1 MTNCQMFEK
10 FVNKA
15 REKKVAIRIGVNSGS
30 IEKKILKKNN
40 RDPVSS
46 IVESTLEN
54 VRFLE
59 SLKFFNFKISAK
71 ASSVMETITIY
82 EILSNKIDYPLH
94 LGVTEAGPLFKG
106 SIKSAVGLGILL
118 SKGIGD
124 TIRVSLTDSSTS
136 EVKAAYAILNSL
148 NLRKFGVNLISC
160 PTCGRTKVNLKDF
173 VTKIETSTANIK
185 ENIKIAIMGC
195 IVNGPGEAKDAD
207 IGIAFGKEKAAIF
220 IKGKIVKR
228 VNKEKALDEFLKEI
242 LKLKILYGRLPVRYS
257 EFFINTLKEE
267 PSDSEI
273 ESYSLC
279 LRSGLIRKIAS
290 GIYAFMPIG
299 FNVLKKIEDIVRQE
313 MNRTGAIEMLMPAMQ
328 PADLWIKSE
337 RWFEYGP
344 EMFRLKDRSERDFCL
359 GPTHEELITY
369 LAFLDIKSYKELP
382 VNLYQIQVKFRDE
395 IRPRYGIL
403 RAREFIMKDAYSFS
417 ANEED
422 MDTIYNKM
430 YECYSRIL
438 ERLNLKYF
446 AVQADTGLIGGKYSH
461 EFIILSSNGEDQLV
475 YCPSCGFSANYEMA
489 GFARADEKSQDSS
502 VEVKLSEVFT
512 PGTTNIKS
520 LSEFLKV
527 PADMIIKTMLLKDSQ
542 GTVIAV
548 LLRGD
553 KELNLAKCEKFIGKK
568 LELLSD
574 SDPAVNLSYW
584 ISGSG

>member
-1 MTNCQMFEK
+1 M
-10 FVNKA
+10 
-15 REKKVAIRIGVNSGS
+15 
-30 IEKKILKKNN
+30 
-40 RDPVSS
+40 
-46 IVESTLEN
+46 
-54 VRFLE
+54 
-59 SLKFFNFKISAK
+59 
-71 ASSVMETITIY
+71 
-82 EILSNKIDYPLH
+82 
-94 LGVTEAGPLFKG
+94 
-106 SIKSAVGLGILL
+106 
-118 SKGIGD
+118 
-124 TIRVSLTDSSTS
+124 
-136 EVKAAYAILNSL
+136 
-148 NLRKFGVNLISC
+148 
-160 PTCGRTKVNLKDF
+160 
-173 VTKIETSTANIK
+173 
-185 ENIKIAIMGC
+185 
-195 IVNGPGEAKDAD
+195 
-207 IGIAFGKEKAAIF
+207 
-220 IKGKIVKR
+220 
-228 VNKEKALDEFLKEI
+228 
-242 LKLKILYGRLPVRYS
+242 RYS

-267 PSDSEI
+267 PSDWQI

-299 FNVLKKIEDIVRQE
+299 FRVLKKIENIVRQE
-313 MNRTGAIEMLMPAMQ
+313 MDRTGAIEMLMPAMQ

-382 VNLYQIQVKFRDE
+382 INLYQIQVKFRDE

-422 MDTIYNKM
+422 LDTIYNKM

-438 ERLNLKYF
+438 DRLNLKYF
-446 AVQADTGLIGGKYSH
+446 AVEADTGLIGGKYSH
-461 EFIILSSNGEDQLV
+461 EFIILSNNGEDQLV

-502 VEVKLSEVFT
+502 VEIKLSEVFT

-527 PADMIIKTMLLKDSQ
+527 PAELIIKTMLLKDGQ
-542 GTVIAV
+542 GTIIAV

-568 LELLSD
+568 LELLSE
-574 SDPAVNLSYW
+574 SDPADNLSIGFLGPVNLDSSIAVIADYSIKGKKNLVAGANRQDYHLTGVNYPRDFKVFQW
-584 ISGSG
+584 GDFTFPAIGDLCINCKNELKFEKGIEIGHIFKLGTRYSEKMDAMFLDKDGKLKPFIMGCYGIGVSRIMAAVVEQLFDEKGIVWPVSIAPFLVNLIAINMEDESIFKASEDIYSIYVK

>member
-1 MTNCQMFEK
+1 M
-10 FVNKA
+10 
-15 REKKVAIRIGVNSGS
+15 
-30 IEKKILKKNN
+30 
-40 RDPVSS
+40 
-46 IVESTLEN
+46 
-54 VRFLE
+54 
-59 SLKFFNFKISAK
+59 
-71 ASSVMETITIY
+71 
-82 EILSNKIDYPLH
+82 
-94 LGVTEAGPLFKG
+94 
-106 SIKSAVGLGILL
+106 
-118 SKGIGD
+118 
-124 TIRVSLTDSSTS
+124 
-136 EVKAAYAILNSL
+136 
-148 NLRKFGVNLISC
+148 
-160 PTCGRTKVNLKDF
+160 
-173 VTKIETSTANIK
+173 
-185 ENIKIAIMGC
+185 
-195 IVNGPGEAKDAD
+195 
-207 IGIAFGKEKAAIF
+207 
-220 IKGKIVKR
+220 
-228 VNKEKALDEFLKEI
+228 
-242 LKLKILYGRLPVRYS
+242 RYS

-267 PSDSEI
+267 PSESEI

-299 FNVLKKIEDIVRQE
+299 FKVLKKIENIVRQE
-313 MNRTGAIEMLMPAMQ
+313 MDRTGAIEMLMPAMQ

-344 EMFRLKDRSERDFCL
+344 EMFRLKDRSERYFCL

-422 MDTIYNKM
+422 LDTIYNKM

-438 ERLNLKYF
+438 DRLNLKYF
-446 AVQADTGLIGGKYSH
+446 VVEADTGLIGGKYSH
-461 EFIILSSNGEDQLV
+461 EFIILSNNGEDQLV

-502 VEVKLSEVFT
+502 AEIKLSEVYT

-527 PADMIIKTMLLKDSQ
+527 PAELIIKTMLLKDGQ
-542 GTVIAV
+542 GTIFAV

-553 KELNLAKCEKFIGKK
+553 KELNLAKCEKLIGKK
-568 LELLSD
+568 LELLSE
-574 SDPAVNLSYW
+574 SDPADNLSIGFLGPVNIDPSIAVIADYSIKGKKNLVAGANRQDYHLTGVNYPRDFKVFQWGDFSFPAIGDLCINCKNELKFEKGIEIGHIFKLGTRYSEKMDAMFLDKDGKLKPFIMGCYGIGVSRIMAAVVEQLFDEKGIVWPLSIAPFLVNLIAINMEDESIFKASEY
-584 ISGSG
+584 IYSIMLNNKIDVLFDERNVRAGVKFRDSDLIGIPLKVIVGKNYIENKKLEIETRKDGSKLNLSLEEALQFIKDYKIKNII

>member
-1 MTNCQMFEK
+1 M
-10 FVNKA
+10 
-15 REKKVAIRIGVNSGS
+15 
-30 IEKKILKKNN
+30 
-40 RDPVSS
+40 
-46 IVESTLEN
+46 
-54 VRFLE
+54 
-59 SLKFFNFKISAK
+59 
-71 ASSVMETITIY
+71 
-82 EILSNKIDYPLH
+82 
-94 LGVTEAGPLFKG
+94 
-106 SIKSAVGLGILL
+106 
-118 SKGIGD
+118 
-124 TIRVSLTDSSTS
+124 
-136 EVKAAYAILNSL
+136 
-148 NLRKFGVNLISC
+148 
-160 PTCGRTKVNLKDF
+160 
-173 VTKIETSTANIK
+173 
-185 ENIKIAIMGC
+185 
-195 IVNGPGEAKDAD
+195 
-207 IGIAFGKEKAAIF
+207 
-220 IKGKIVKR
+220 
-228 VNKEKALDEFLKEI
+228 
-242 LKLKILYGRLPVRYS
+242 RYS

-267 PSDSEI
+267 PSDWQI

-299 FNVLKKIEDIVRQE
+299 FRVLKKIENIVRQE
-313 MNRTGAIEMLMPAMQ
+313 MDRAGAIEMLMPALQ

-344 EMFRLKDRSERDFCL
+344 EMFRLKDRSERYFCL

-382 VNLYQIQVKFRDE
+382 INLYQIQVKFRDE

-422 MDTIYNKM
+422 LDTIYNKM

-438 ERLNLKYF
+438 DRLNLKYF
-446 AVQADTGLIGGKYSH
+446 AVEADTGLIGGKYSH
-461 EFIILSSNGEDQLV
+461 EFIILSNNGEDQLV

-502 VEVKLSEVFT
+502 VEIKLSEVFT

-527 PADMIIKTMLLKDSQ
+527 PAELIIKTMLLKDGQ
-542 GTVIAV
+542 GTIVAV

-568 LELLSD
+568 LELLSESNPADNLSIGFLGPVNLDSSIAVIADYSIKGKKNLVAGANRQGYHVTGVNYPRDFKVFQWGDFTFPAIGDLCINCKNELKFEKGIEIGHIFKLGTRYSEKMDAMFLDKDGKLKPFIMGCYGIGVSRIMAAVVEQLFDEKGIVWPISIAPFLVNLIAINMEDESIFKASEDIYSIMLNNKIDVLYDERNVRAGVKFKD
-574 SDPAVNLSYW
+574 SDLIGIPLKVIVGKNYIENKKLEIETRKDGSKLSLSLEEALQFIKDYT
-584 ISGSG
+584 IKNIL

>member
-1 MTNCQMFEK
+1 
-10 FVNKA
+10 
-15 REKKVAIRIGVNSGS
+15 
-30 IEKKILKKNN
+30 
-40 RDPVSS
+40 
-46 IVESTLEN
+46 
-54 VRFLE
+54 
-59 SLKFFNFKISAK
+59 
-71 ASSVMETITIY
+71 
-82 EILSNKIDYPLH
+82 
-94 LGVTEAGPLFKG
+94 
-106 SIKSAVGLGILL
+106 
-118 SKGIGD
+118 
-124 TIRVSLTDSSTS
+124 
-136 EVKAAYAILNSL
+136 
-148 NLRKFGVNLISC
+148 
-160 PTCGRTKVNLKDF
+160 
-173 VTKIETSTANIK
+173 
-185 ENIKIAIMGC
+185 
-195 IVNGPGEAKDAD
+195 
-207 IGIAFGKEKAAIF
+207 
-220 IKGKIVKR
+220 
-228 VNKEKALDEFLKEI
+228 
-242 LKLKILYGRLPVRYS
+242 VRYS

-299 FNVLKKIEDIVRQE
+299 FKVLKKIEGIVRQE
-313 MNRTGAIEMLMPAMQ
+313 MNRTGAIEMLMPAIQ

-344 EMFRLKDRSERDFCL
+344 EMFRLQDRSERHFCL

-403 RAREFIMKDAYSFS
+403 RAREFIMKDAYSFC

-438 ERLNLKYF
+438 EKLNLKYF

-489 GFARADEKSQDSS
+489 GFVRDDEKSQDSS
-502 VEVKLSEVFT
+502 VEEKLSEIFT

-520 LSEFLKV
+520 LSEFLKI
-527 PADMIIKTMLLKDSQ
+527 PAKMIIKTMLLKDSQ

-553 KELNLAKCEKFIGKK
+553 KELNIAKCEKFIGKK

-574 SDPAVNLSYW
+574 SDPAVILAIGFLGPVNLDSSIDVIADYSIKGNKNLIAGANRQDYHLTGVNYPRDFAVSKW
-584 ISGSG
+584 GDFTFPAIGDLCINCKNELKFEKGIEIGHIFKLGTRYSEKMDAMFLDKDGKLRPFIMGCYGIGVSRIMAAAVEQLYDEKGIVWPVSIAPFLVNLIAINMEDESIFKASEDIYSIMLNNKIDVLYDDRNVRAGVKFKDSDLIGIPLKVIVGKNYIENKKLEIETRKDGFKLSLSLEEALRFIKDYEIKNIV

>member
-1 MTNCQMFEK
+1 M
-10 FVNKA
+10 
-15 REKKVAIRIGVNSGS
+15 
-30 IEKKILKKNN
+30 
-40 RDPVSS
+40 
-46 IVESTLEN
+46 
-54 VRFLE
+54 
-59 SLKFFNFKISAK
+59 
-71 ASSVMETITIY
+71 
-82 EILSNKIDYPLH
+82 
-94 LGVTEAGPLFKG
+94 
-106 SIKSAVGLGILL
+106 
-118 SKGIGD
+118 
-124 TIRVSLTDSSTS
+124 
-136 EVKAAYAILNSL
+136 
-148 NLRKFGVNLISC
+148 
-160 PTCGRTKVNLKDF
+160 
-173 VTKIETSTANIK
+173 
-185 ENIKIAIMGC
+185 
-195 IVNGPGEAKDAD
+195 
-207 IGIAFGKEKAAIF
+207 
-220 IKGKIVKR
+220 
-228 VNKEKALDEFLKEI
+228 
-242 LKLKILYGRLPVRYS
+242 RYS

-267 PSDSEI
+267 PSDWQI

-299 FNVLKKIEDIVRQE
+299 FRVLKKIENIVRQE
-313 MNRTGAIEMLMPAMQ
+313 MDRAGAIEMLMPALQ

-344 EMFRLKDRSERDFCL
+344 EMFRLKDRSERYFCL

-382 VNLYQIQVKFRDE
+382 INLYQIQVKFRDE

-422 MDTIYNKM
+422 LDTIYNKM

-438 ERLNLKYF
+438 DRLNLKYF
-446 AVQADTGLIGGKYSH
+446 AVEADTGLIGGKYSH
-461 EFIILSSNGEDQLV
+461 EFIILSNNGEDQLV

-502 VEVKLSEVFT
+502 VEIKLSEVFT

-527 PADMIIKTMLLKDSQ
+527 PAELIIKTMLLKDGQ
-542 GTVIAV
+542 GTIIAV

-568 LELLSD
+568 LELLSE
-574 SDPAVNLSYW
+574 SDPASNLSIGFLGPVNLDSSIAIIADYSIKGKKNLVAGANRQGYHVTGVNYPRDFKVFQW
-584 ISGSG
+584 GDFTFPVIGDLCINCKNKLKFEKGIEIGHIFKLGTRYSEKMDAMFLDKDGKLKPFIMGCYGIGVSRIMAAVVEQLFDEKGIVWPISIAPFLVNLIAINMEDESIFKASEDIYSIMLNNKIDVLYDERNVRAGVKFKDSDLIGIPLKVIVGKNYIENKKLEIEIRKDGSKLSLSLEEALQFIKDYTIKNIL

>member
-1 MTNCQMFEK
+1 M
-10 FVNKA
+10 
-15 REKKVAIRIGVNSGS
+15 
-30 IEKKILKKNN
+30 
-40 RDPVSS
+40 
-46 IVESTLEN
+46 
-54 VRFLE
+54 
-59 SLKFFNFKISAK
+59 
-71 ASSVMETITIY
+71 
-82 EILSNKIDYPLH
+82 
-94 LGVTEAGPLFKG
+94 
-106 SIKSAVGLGILL
+106 
-118 SKGIGD
+118 
-124 TIRVSLTDSSTS
+124 
-136 EVKAAYAILNSL
+136 
-148 NLRKFGVNLISC
+148 
-160 PTCGRTKVNLKDF
+160 
-173 VTKIETSTANIK
+173 
-185 ENIKIAIMGC
+185 
-195 IVNGPGEAKDAD
+195 
-207 IGIAFGKEKAAIF
+207 
-220 IKGKIVKR
+220 
-228 VNKEKALDEFLKEI
+228 
-242 LKLKILYGRLPVRYS
+242 RYS

-290 GIYAFMPIG
+290 GIYAFMPLG
-299 FNVLKKIEDIVRQE
+299 FRILKKIENIVRQE
-313 MNRTGAIEMLMPAMQ
+313 MDRAGAIEMLMPAMQ

-344 EMFRLKDRSERDFCL
+344 EMFRLKDRSERYFCL

-422 MDTIYNKM
+422 LDTIYNKM

-438 ERLNLKYF
+438 DRLNLKYF
-446 AVQADTGLIGGKYSH
+446 AVEADNGLIGGRYSH
-461 EFIILSSNGEDQLV
+461 EFIILSNNGEDRLV

-502 VEVKLSEVFT
+502 VEIKLSEVYT

-527 PADMIIKTMLLKDSQ
+527 PAKSIIKTMLLKDGQ
-542 GTVIAV
+542 GTIIAV

-553 KELNLAKCEKFIGKK
+553 KELNLTKIEKFTGKK
-568 LELLSD
+568 LELLSESDSADNLNIGFLGPVNLDPSIAVFADYSIKGKKNLIAGANRQDYHLTGVNYSRDFKVFQWGDFTFPAIGDLCINCKNVLNFEKGIEIGHIFKLGTKYSEKMDAMFLDKDGKLKPFIMGCYGIGVSRIMAAVVEQLFDERGIIWPISIAPFLVNLIAINMEDESIFKASEDIYSIMLNNKIDVLYDERNVRAGIKFKD
-574 SDPAVNLSYW
+574 SDLIGIPLKVIVGKNYIENKKLEIEIRKDHSKLNLSLEETLQFIKDYKVKN
-584 ISGSG
+584 IL